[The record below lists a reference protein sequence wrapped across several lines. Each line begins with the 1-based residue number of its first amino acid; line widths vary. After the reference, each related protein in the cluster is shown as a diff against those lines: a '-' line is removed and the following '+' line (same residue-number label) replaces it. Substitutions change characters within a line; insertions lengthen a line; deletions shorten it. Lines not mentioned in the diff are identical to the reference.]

1 MPGLPTLLTSKSVQ
15 IGIISVVAVG
25 LAIGGFEAGRKSI
38 DAVAVAKTDAPE
50 AVAQRSADSVSQKTT
65 LLERDHSKITV
76 REIATVPFSELYDIL
91 KSAPREQLLAWA
103 ADLEQMPR
111 GPRQRAAVAAYYKSL
126 IQVDHHA
133 AIDAVLHA
141 ENLNLRD
148 VAIVSLMKAAPESI
162 WGDLAEMI
170 EQLPHPRRLH
180 SFSPV
185 DPLSNWSRVDPV
197 VVSRFIEKHPDSSL
211 YALLYNWGAIDPAA
225 AREWLERDTSRHTEE
240 AFRAFL
246 TGWVE
251 IDRAAAMEYAVNNS
265 TRANFE
271 GAVNELA
278 YHLFRVSPD
287 DASRLM
293 SLLPPEQA
301 KAAMKVVAHNTTSII
316 LHAPEDYQRPP
327 DVVARW
333 MATQP
338 VELWKDDIGDVL
350 WGWVRD
356 DADAATGWLDQL
368 QPNVRDAAIADF
380 CRRGPESAEDPRRF
394 DEKAIALGLTITD
407 RTLRDEA
414 LGEFARRLGSTR
426 DEAIEAI
433 EQLGISNEQKTYLRK
448 VMPEAV
454 HER

>member
-1 MPGLPTLLTSKSVQ
+1 VIAGL
-15 IGIISVVAVG
+15 AAAA
-25 LAIGGFEAGRKSI
+25 LAIGGFQTGRYTV
-38 DAVAVAKTDAPE
+38 DAAAVANDTAAVPRQSPLDVVSRKDGLPE
-50 AVAQRSADSVSQKTT
+50 RQQDRIII
-65 LLERDHSKITV
+65 RD
-76 REIATVPFSELYDIL
+76 IATVPFSELYDVL

-103 ADLEQMPR
+103 RDLERMPR
-111 GPRQRAAVAAYYKSL
+111 GPRQRAAVTAYYKSL
-126 IQVDHHA
+126 IQVDHRA

-141 ENLNLRD
+141 ENLSMRD

-162 WGDLAEMI
+162 WGDLAELI
-170 EQLPHPRRLH
+170 EQLPHPYRVGG
-180 SFSPV
+180 SFPQ
-185 DPLSNWSRVDPV
+185 DPLWNWSRVDPV
-197 VVSRFIEKHPDSSL
+197 AVSKFIETHPDSSL
-211 YALLYNWGAIDPAA
+211 YPLLYHWGAIDPAA
-225 AREWLERDTSRHTEE
+225 AKEWLERDTSRQTTD

-246 TGWVE
+246 VGWAE
-251 IDRAAAMEYAVNNS
+251 IDRAAAMEYAVANS
-265 TRANFE
+265 ARANFGE
-271 GAVNELA
+271 AVNELA
-278 YHLFRVSPD
+278 YDLFRVSPD

-407 RTLRDEA
+407 RMLRDEA

-433 EQLGISNEQKTYLRK
+433 EQLRISNEQKAYLRK

>member
-1 MPGLPTLLTSKSVQ
+1 MVERQ
-15 IGIISVVAVG
+15 QDRII
-25 LAIGGFEAGRKSI
+25 I
-38 DAVAVAKTDAPE
+38 
-50 AVAQRSADSVSQKTT
+50 
-65 LLERDHSKITV
+65 
-76 REIATVPFSELYDIL
+76 REIATVPFSELYDLL
-91 KSAPREQLLAWA
+91 KSASREQLIAWA
-103 ADLEQMPR
+103 RDMDRMPR

-126 IQVDHHA
+126 IQVDHRA
-133 AIDAVLHA
+133 AIEAVLHA
-141 ENLNLRD
+141 ENLNMRD

-162 WGDLAEMI
+162 WGELAEMI

-197 VVSRFIEKHPDSSL
+197 AVSKFIEKHPDSSL

-225 AREWLERDTSRHTEE
+225 AREWLERDSSHQTEE
-240 AFRAFL
+240 AFHAYL
-246 TGWVE
+246 TGWAEV
-251 IDRAAAMEYAVNNS
+251 DRAAAMEYAVANS
-265 TRANFE
+265 TRANFK
-271 GAVNELA
+271 GAVNDLA
-278 YHLFRVSPD
+278 YYLFRVSPD

-293 SLLPPEQA
+293 SLLPPDQA
-301 KAAMKVVAHNTTSII
+301 KAAMKVVADNTTSII

-327 DVVARW
+327 DLVARW

-338 VELWKDDIGDVL
+338 VNLWKDDIGGVL
-350 WGWVRD
+350 WGWMRD
-356 DADAATGWLDQL
+356 DADAATGWLGQL
-368 QPNVRDAAIADF
+368 QPNVRDAALADF
-380 CRRGPESAEDPRRF
+380 CRRSPESADDPRRL

-407 RTLRDEA
+407 RTLRGEA

-433 EQLGISNEQKTYLRK
+433 EQLRISNQQKAYLRK